1 MALIAAVTIP
11 IAYGVVL
18 NWGIFAADDWDR
30 SSLTKIALC
39 VVVAAAIAAAGLAL
53 PRGSDAGDSP
63 GALGLFVGAAVAA
76 AVALTAIA
84 VTPWLLATAVCDSL
98 PTHSLYAFWCR
109 EHFSNSVART
119 MAFIGFAVMVLAIGA
134 LNWAA
139 SRNRLPG
146 DKA

>member
-39 VVVAAAIAAAGLAL
+39 VVVAAAGLAL

-84 VTPWLLATAVCDSL
+84 VTPRCLPLRFATACLRIRSM
-98 PTHSLYAFWCR
+98 PSG
-109 EHFSNSVART
+109 VANTFPIR
-119 MAFIGFAVMVLAIGA
+119 
-134 LNWAA
+134 
-139 SRNRLPG
+139 SRGRWRSSDLQ
-146 DKA
+146 

>member
-84 VTPWLLATAVCDSL
+84 VTPSLLATTACLRIRSM
-98 PTHSLYAFWCR
+98 PSG
-109 EHFSNSVART
+109 VANTFPIR
-119 MAFIGFAVMVLAIGA
+119 
-134 LNWAA
+134 
-139 SRNRLPG
+139 SRGRWRSSDLQ
-146 DKA
+146 

>member
-84 VTPWLLATAVCDSL
+84 VTPWLLATAVCDSCL
-98 PTHSLYAFWCR
+98 RIRSMPSG
-109 EHFSNSVART
+109 VANTFPIR
-119 MAFIGFAVMVLAIGA
+119 
-134 LNWAA
+134 
-139 SRNRLPG
+139 SRGRWRSSDLQ
-146 DKA
+146 

>member
-39 VVVAAAIAAAGLAL
+39 VVVAAAGLAL

-84 VTPWLLATAVCDSL
+84 VTPSLLATAVCDSL

-134 LNWAA
+134 LNWAT